1 MNRLLIDHVR
11 IINEGQTFDGAV
23 VIEGEKIS
31 EVLRSGE
38 KPRAACDTVIDGSG
52 ACLMPGVID
61 DHVHFRDPG
70 LTHKA
75 DMVSESRA
83 AAAGGVTSFMD
94 MPNTNPQ
101 TTTLETLENKFRDA
115 ALKSRVNY
123 SFYFGATNNNAPL
136 LKELDRNQVCGVKL
150 FMGSSTGNMLV
161 DRMEALRTIFRE
173 AGMIIVAH
181 CEDQSVISENTRR
194 YKALYGDDP
203 DVRFHPEIRDAEA
216 CYRSS
221 SLAVRLAEETGAR
234 LHIAHVST
242 ARELEL
248 FSSAPMEQK
257 AITAEAVSD
266 EEMAHAAERFP
277 INPPRNKEEYYYRS
291 IFAEH
296 FPSDSAARSVP
307 SVPSVACSTAEALA
321 WDESFK
327 HINEPSGRAVAG
339 VHEQAYN
346 NQ

>member
-1 MNRLLIDHVR
+1 MNRLLIDHGR

-101 TTTLETLENKFRDA
+101 TTTLETLENKFRDS

-173 AGMIIVAH
+173 AGMIIVKTPVATKHFTGMTRMSGSIRKYEMPKPATALPPWQSGWLKRPEPVCTSPMSALHENWNFSAAPPWSRKPLPPKPVSHTSISHKMITRHWAH
-181 CEDQSVISENTRR
+181 ASNATRPS
-194 YKALYGDDP
+194 KALPTGM
-203 DVRFHPEIRDAEA
+203 H
-216 CYRSS
+216 C
-221 SLAVRLAEETGAR
+221 AV
-234 LHIAHVST
+234 H
-242 ARELEL
+242 
-248 FSSAPMEQK
+248 
-257 AITAEAVSD
+257 
-266 EEMAHAAERFP
+266 
-277 INPPRNKEEYYYRS
+277 
-291 IFAEH
+291 
-296 FPSDSAARSVP
+296 
-307 SVPSVACSTAEALA
+307 
-321 WDESFK
+321 
-327 HINEPSGRAVAG
+327 
-339 VHEQAYN
+339 
-346 NQ
+346 